1 MLTDRQKEI
10 LELICQG
17 IRIDGMPPTRA
28 EISYTLGFS
37 SANAA
42 ESHLRALER
51 KGMIEILPGAS
62 RGIVILPE
70 AAEYV
75 EECRIL
81 TTEEEAVPLP
91 VIGRV
96 AAGEPIMAV
105 ENIEDHHLIDPQ
117 LFSPPAN
124 YLLKVK
130 GMSMCNVGILDGDL
144 LVVHST
150 KEARN
155 KQIVVARVDDEVTVK
170 RFHRSRNK
178 VTLLP
183 ENDDFEPIEV
193 DLKQQDFSIEGI
205 YVGVLRYNVS
215 KKRR

>member
-1 MLTDRQKEI
+1 
-10 LELICQG
+10 
-17 IRIDGMPPTRA
+17 
-28 EISYTLGFS
+28 
-37 SANAA
+37 
-42 ESHLRALER
+42 
-51 KGMIEILPGAS
+51 
-62 RGIVILPE
+62 
-70 AAEYV
+70 
-75 EECRIL
+75 
-81 TTEEEAVPLP
+81 
-91 VIGRV
+91 
-96 AAGEPIMAV
+96 
-105 ENIEDHHLIDPQ
+105 
-117 LFSPPAN
+117 
-124 YLLKVK
+124 
-130 GMSMCNVGILDGDL
+130 MCNVGILDGDL

-178 VTLLP
+178 VTLFP